1 MRKLATITALSAAVV
16 GAGLAVAS
24 TVSAGSTTESFGT
37 ITKMTTSFSNPT
49 NQSIPV
55 HETLVP
61 NQNVLVRCSA
71 EGQDI
76 GGDSDVDPG
85 RPRRPARLRARQH
98 DRGQRSRQQLLT
110 RRARF
115 PVTPAHRVRRAAAI
129 ACRSVDSAISRVI
142 TRSVDGPIA
151 HRPAMVDGAGSYT
164 TRLGTT
170 SRPAVRTL
178 AAGPRQ
184 HVPRPCHRDG

>member
-76 GGDSDVDPG
+76 GGDSTWIRIG
-85 RPRRPARLRARQH
+85 
-98 DRGQRSRQQLLT
+98 
-110 RRARF
+110 
-115 PVTPAHRVRRAAAI
+115 
-129 ACRSVDSAISRVI
+129 
-142 TRSVDGPIA
+142 
-151 HRPAMVDGAGSYT
+151 
-164 TRLGTT
+164 
-170 SRPAVRTL
+170 
-178 AAGPRQ
+178 
-184 HVPRPCHRDG
+184 RDGQLGFVPASTIQVNGHVNSC